1 MGLAFYSGYPGNVEA
16 LRKLD
21 PFSVSG
27 VVRAGIATGLVGGL
41 AFIVL
46 SQVADTRR
54 ETVAVPVA
62 LPAAPALLFPLQ
74 SASPGTVVEGFDA
87 RRGLRRHEAID
98 VPAPRGTP
106 VRAAADGTV
115 RLTRHVGAGIT
126 VEEDEASGRFCLVYA
141 HLDRYVFGLRDGSA
155 VVRGQTIG
163 YVGTSGNAP
172 RNVPHLHFAAHLR
185 SGGGCWSGSAV
196 DPLPLF

>member
-1 MGLAFYSGYPGNVEA
+1 VEA
-16 LRKLD
+16 LKRLD

-27 VVRAGIATGLVGGL
+27 VVRAGVATGLVGGL

-46 SQVADTRR
+46 SQVAEMRR
-54 ETVAVPVA
+54 ETVPVPAV
-62 LPAAPALLFPLQ
+62 LPTSPALLFPLPDVNP
-74 SASPGTVVEGFDA
+74 SAVVEGFDA

-126 VEEDEASGRFCLVYA
+126 VEQDEASGRFCLVYA

-163 YVGTSGNAP
+163 YVGTTGNAS
-172 RNVPHLHFAAHLR
+172 RSAPHLHFAAHLR
-185 SGGGCWSGSAV
+185 AGGGCWSGSAV
-196 DPLPLF
+196 DPLPLFSD

>member
-1 MGLAFYSGYPGNVEA
+1 VEA

-27 VVRAGIATGLVGGL
+27 VVRAGIATGLLGGL

-46 SQVADTRR
+46 SQVAEMRR
-54 ETVAVPVA
+54 ETAPVPAA
-62 LPAAPALLFPLQ
+62 LPAGSPQLLFPLQ
-74 SASPGTVVEGFDA
+74 NVNPDTVVEGFDA

-106 VRAAADGTV
+106 VRAAADGPV

-126 VEEDEASGRFCLVYA
+126 VEQDEASGRFCLVYA
-141 HLDRYVFGLRDGSA
+141 HLDGYVFGLHDGST

-163 YVGTSGNAP
+163 YVGTTGNA
-172 RNVPHLHFAAHLR
+172 RRTVPHLHFAAHLR
-185 SGGGCWSGSAV
+185 AGGGCWSGSAV
-196 DPLPLF
+196 DPLPLFGG